1 MAGRRADPVFLTC
14 LRPSPARAPAAGDIC
29 PLTGHARLSYRRMPS
44 CSSRGSADRSV
55 RCRPRTGGVAPRVRL
70 SCFAISTQTASA
82 AVG

>member
-44 CSSRGSADRSV
+44 SV
-55 RCRPRTGGVAPRVRL
+55 LRRTAWRV
-70 SCFAISTQTASA
+70 
-82 AVG
+82 VGFV